1 MRKEPRSGTDTELL
15 TGIGECAPPPPPQQV
30 LIYKNKGVKGFFHL
44 LAWINSCMYQFYVFI
59 DISYP
64 TSFHK
69 GFEVYEKKKIIQ
81 TKTNSSE
88 YLFCVCGGCGV
99 VI

>member
-30 LIYKNKGVKGFFHL
+30 FIYKNKGVKGFFHL

-69 GFEVYEKKKIIQ
+69 GFEVYEKKKSSKQKQ
-81 TKTNSSE
+81 TLVNI
-88 YLFCVCGGCGV
+88 YFVCVGGCGV